1 MNPADLGQYGHDKG
15 GHGEFVPVLAHVL
28 RCPEVTAV
36 PELLRNQ
43 GEVTVYRLPGGETD
57 SVPFYKRSYFC
68 SGDI

>member
-43 GEVTVYRLPGGETD
+43 GEVTVYRLP
-57 SVPFYKRSYFC
+57 
-68 SGDI
+68 